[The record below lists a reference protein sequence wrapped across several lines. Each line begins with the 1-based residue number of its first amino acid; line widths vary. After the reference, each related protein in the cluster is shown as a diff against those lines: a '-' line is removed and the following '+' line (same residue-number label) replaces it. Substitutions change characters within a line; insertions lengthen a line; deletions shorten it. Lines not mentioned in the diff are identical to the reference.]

1 MQETIWTLL
10 PPVIAIVLALMTKE
24 VYLSLFVGIISGAL
38 LYTNFSFGE
47 TVSTT
52 LELMGSKIGGN
63 IGIVVFLILLG
74 MLVKLLTHSGASRA
88 YGEWASSKIKSKK
101 CALFATAG
109 LGALIFVDD
118 YFNCLTVGTVMTP
131 ITDKHK
137 ITRTKL
143 AYIIDATAAP
153 ICIIAP
159 ISSWAAAVSSSLPDG
174 TNIDG
179 FSLFVKTIPFN
190 LYALLTIIMVIMVI
204 SLDFDFSK
212 MKKFEQM
219 QTDGEVEQV
228 ATLEDAI
235 PEGSNGKVIDLLLPI
250 LSLIVLCISFMLYTG
265 GIFEGASI
273 TQAFASC
280 DAPTSL
286 ALGSFFAII
295 VTAILY
301 LPRRIMKFK
310 EVMDSLADGF
320 KAMVPAILILT
331 FAWTLGGICGAD
343 YLNAGAFV
351 GNVVANSSISLAI
364 IPAVFFIVSLGLAF
378 STGTSWGTFA
388 ILLPIIVSVFSG
400 VESQLFVISVS
411 AMLAGAVC
419 GDHISPISDTTIMAS
434 TGAGCNHIDH
444 VTTQMPYALIIA
456 LISFIGYL
464 IAGFAGN
471 GYLGLGV
478 GAMLTV
484 TTLIIINQIQK
495 KKLQSINEK
504 ITK

>member
-235 PEGSNGKVIDLLLPI
+235 LEGSNGKVIDLLL
-250 LSLIVLCISFMLYTG
+250 
-265 GIFEGASI
+265 
-273 TQAFASC
+273 
-280 DAPTSL
+280 
-286 ALGSFFAII
+286 
-295 VTAILY
+295 
-301 LPRRIMKFK
+301 
-310 EVMDSLADGF
+310 
-320 KAMVPAILILT
+320 
-331 FAWTLGGICGAD
+331 
-343 YLNAGAFV
+343 
-351 GNVVANSSISLAI
+351 
-364 IPAVFFIVSLGLAF
+364 
-378 STGTSWGTFA
+378 
-388 ILLPIIVSVFSG
+388 
-400 VESQLFVISVS
+400 
-411 AMLAGAVC
+411 
-419 GDHISPISDTTIMAS
+419 
-434 TGAGCNHIDH
+434 
-444 VTTQMPYALIIA
+444 
-456 LISFIGYL
+456 
-464 IAGFAGN
+464 
-471 GYLGLGV
+471 
-478 GAMLTV
+478 
-484 TTLIIINQIQK
+484 
-495 KKLQSINEK
+495 
-504 ITK
+504 